1 VPVRVRP
8 SAKLLKSL
16 DVLDVSPSR
25 KHWKGAEDL
34 VRLLSARAF
43 SNVVFGSTS
52 DVYMLFGVPASSS
65 IFKIP

>member
-1 VPVRVRP
+1 
-8 SAKLLKSL
+8 
-16 DVLDVSPSR
+16 LDVSPSR

-52 DVYMLFGVPASSS
+52 EVYMLFGVPASSS